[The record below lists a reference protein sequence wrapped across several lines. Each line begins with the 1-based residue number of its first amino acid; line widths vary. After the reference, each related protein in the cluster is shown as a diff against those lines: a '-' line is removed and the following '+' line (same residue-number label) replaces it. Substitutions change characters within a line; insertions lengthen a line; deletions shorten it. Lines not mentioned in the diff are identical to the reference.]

1 MRRIPQKECKGLTG
15 RRMPAVVSVEEN
27 SMRFT
32 VSVLNG
38 EMPSKVRIDAKPF
51 VDLLKCR
58 CDYAIK
64 VQGKGVFFFVELK
77 GADIVKAT
85 EQLAY
90 TIENLNAYRHLLDY
104 SPYKSRHACI
114 VSSHGMKPAISTR
127 YQVYKRR
134 IENCKFQVKCKVRQL
149 TAKVN
154 AVGAVEYM

>member
-1 MRRIPQKECKGLTG
+1 MRRIPQKKCKGQTCKG
-15 RRMPAVVSVEEN
+15 RPTVISVEEN
-27 SMRFT
+27 SKRFT

-38 EMPSKVRIDAKPF
+38 ERPSKVRIDAKPF
-51 VDLLKCR
+51 ADLLKCR

-64 VQGKGVFFFVELK
+64 VSEEEVFFFVELK
-77 GADIVKAT
+77 GADVVKAA

-90 TIENLNAYRHLLDY
+90 TIENLNVYRHLLDY

>member
-1 MRRIPQKECKGLTG
+1 MRRIPQNECKGRTCRG
-15 RRMPAVVSVEEN
+15 RPTVISVEEN
-27 SMRFT
+27 GKRFT

-38 EMPSKVRIDAKPF
+38 EMPDKVRIDAKPF
-51 VDLLKCR
+51 VDLLKSR

-64 VQGKGVFFFVELK
+64 VLGKEVFFFVELK
-77 GADIVKAT
+77 GADVVKAA

-114 VSSHGMKPAISTR
+114 VSSHGMKPAILTR

-134 IENCKFQVKCKVRQL
+134 IENCDFQVKCKVRQL

-154 AVGAVEYM
+154 SAGIVEYM